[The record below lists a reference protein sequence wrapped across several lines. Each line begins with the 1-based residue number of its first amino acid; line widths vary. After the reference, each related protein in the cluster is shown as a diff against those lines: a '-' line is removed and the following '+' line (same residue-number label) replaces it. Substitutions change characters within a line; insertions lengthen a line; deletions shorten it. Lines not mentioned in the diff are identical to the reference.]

1 MHIDAFDFELPEHL
15 IAQYPQTE
23 RRASRLLHVNRQGQ
37 CLHRGFSEII
47 DLLNPGDV
55 LVLNNTEVIA
65 ARLYGKKLT
74 GGKVEILVE
83 RLISEYE
90 VLAHVKASK
99 APQAGTQIIL
109 SEAGAEVMVLG
120 RDESLFR
127 LKFNQ
132 AVLPLLA
139 RIGHMPLPPYMVRP
153 DEETDRTRYQTVY
166 ARHPGAVAAPT
177 AGLHF
182 DDELLAEIEDKGV
195 EIAFVT
201 LHVGAGTFQPVR
213 VENIQDHVMHAEWL
227 QVSDDVVAKVNQA
240 QQSGGRVIAVG
251 STSLRSLETA
261 AAQAEEELKAFEGES
276 RLFITPGFNFKVVD
290 CMITNF
296 HLPKS
301 TLMMLVSAF
310 AGYDEIM
317 AAYYLAIEEKYRFFS
332 YGDAMFLEKKEPMKV

>member
-182 DDELLAEIEDKGV
+182 DDELLAEIKDKGV

>member
-37 CLHRGFSEII
+37 CLHRGFSEVI

-65 ARLYGKKLT
+65 ARLYGKKPT
-74 GGKVEILVE
+74 GGKIEILVE

-99 APQAGTQIIL
+99 APQAGTQVIL

-120 RDESLFR
+120 RDESLFQ

-182 DDELLAEIEDKGV
+182 DDELLAEIKDKGV

-317 AAYYLAIEEKYRFFS
+317 TAYYRAIEEKYRFFS

>member
-47 DLLNPGDV
+47 DLLNPSDV

-74 GGKVEILVE
+74 GGKIEILVE

-109 SEAGAEVMVLG
+109 SEVGAEVMVLG

-182 DDELLAEIEDKGV
+182 DDELLAEIKGKGV

-240 QQSGGRVIAVG
+240 QRSGGRVIAVG

-317 AAYYLAIEEKYRFFS
+317 TAYYLAIEEKYRFFS

>member
-47 DLLNPGDV
+47 DLLNPSDV

-65 ARLYGKKLT
+65 ARLYGKKPT
-74 GGKVEILVE
+74 GGKIEILVE

-109 SEAGAEVMVLG
+109 SEVGAEVMVLG

-182 DDELLAEIEDKGV
+182 DDELLAEIKGKGV

-240 QQSGGRVIAVG
+240 QRSGGRVIAVG

-317 AAYYLAIEEKYRFFS
+317 TAYYLAIEEKYRFFS

>member
-1 MHIDAFDFELPEHL
+1 MHIDAFDFELPEYL

-37 CLHRGFSEII
+37 CLHRGFGEII

-74 GGKVEILVE
+74 GGKIEILVE
-83 RLISEYE
+83 RLLSEYE

-99 APQAGTQIIL
+99 APQAGAQIIL

-132 AVLPLLA
+132 PILPLLA

-182 DDELLAEIEDKGV
+182 DDELLAEIKGKGV
-195 EIAFVT
+195 DISFVT

-227 QVSDDVVAKVNQA
+227 QVNDDVVAKVNQA
-240 QQSGGRVIAVG
+240 KLSGGRVIAVG

-276 RLFITPGFNFKVVD
+276 RLFITPGFTFKVVD

-317 AAYYLAIEEKYRFFS
+317 TAYYLAIEEKYRFFS